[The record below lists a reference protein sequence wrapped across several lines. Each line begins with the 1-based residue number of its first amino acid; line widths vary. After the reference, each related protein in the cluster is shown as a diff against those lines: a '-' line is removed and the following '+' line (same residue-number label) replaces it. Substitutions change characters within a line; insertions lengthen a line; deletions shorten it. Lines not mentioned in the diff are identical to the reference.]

1 MRDVKSPN
9 VYVQQLKLD
18 LDRYVNKRKSK
29 LMMARLVPV
38 STKWKVIVLET
49 LMGQGVGGFESIKN
63 QETSP
68 CLQFA

>member
-38 STKWKVIVLET
+38 STK
-49 LMGQGVGGFESIKN
+49 
-63 QETSP
+63 
-68 CLQFA
+68 